1 MDNQPSLAGAFAH
14 ELRNA
19 LSPARAALELLR
31 RREAANEALQPTL
44 RTMERSIAATLQ
56 AIDRFVDAAR
66 ILDGTVKLE
75 VVPLGLGSVIERA
88 AELASDTLAERS
100 HRMAVRHGVDAF
112 VNGDSG
118 RLAGVLAQLVENA
131 SVNAPEGGTIDI
143 YPRSDDQTV
152 TLVVREP
159 APRLNDFDPAHALE
173 SLHAPARTHGLAL
186 ATARRLMELQHGALT
201 AQVDP
206 ESGCAEFVMTIKRAV
221 EGVDGV
227 SSTELKRSGPSSLGL
242 RGVEV
247 ETDRRMPQRILLVDD
262 NQTVRDIYREALEE
276 LGYDVTLAATG
287 EEALHVVERSV
298 PEVALIDV
306 HLPTLNGYQ
315 LARALRARHPSS
327 GIKLVLLSGMT
338 LDDDMIRLSKNA
350 GFDHCVDKGAGPK
363 AIDALL
369 RE

>member
-1 MDNQPSLAGAFAH
+1 MDHQPSLAGAFAH

-19 LSPARAALELLR
+19 LSPARAALELLQ
-31 RREAANEALQPTL
+31 RREAANEALQPAL
-44 RTMERSIAATLQ
+44 RTMERSFAATLQ
-56 AIDRFVDAAR
+56 TIDRFVDAAR

-75 VVPLGLGSVIERA
+75 VVAQNLGGVVERA
-88 AELASDTLAERS
+88 SELARNTLADRG
-100 HRMAVRHGVDAF
+100 HRTAVSLGVDALIS
-112 VNGDSG
+112 GDSG
-118 RLAGVLAQLVENA
+118 RLAQVLAQLVENA

-143 YPRSDDQTV
+143 CAKADDQTV

-159 APRLNDFDPAHALE
+159 SPRLDDFDPVDVLE
-173 SLHAPARTHGLAL
+173 SLRAPARTHGLAL
-186 ATARRLMELQHGALT
+186 ATARRLMELQRGALT
-201 AQVDP
+201 ARIDA
-206 ESGCAEFVMTIKRAV
+206 ESGCAEFVMTIVRAPG
-221 EGVDGV
+221 GVDGV
-227 SSTELKRSGPSSLGL
+227 SSIEQRLGPSPLESDI
-242 RGVEV
+242 EV
-247 ETDRRMPQRILLVDD
+247 KPDHRRTPQRILLVDD
-262 NQTVRDIYREALEE
+262 NQAVRDIYREALEE
-276 LGYDVTLAATG
+276 LGYNVTLAANG
-287 EEALHVVERSV
+287 EEALQFAEHAV

-363 AIDALL
+363 AIDTLL